1 MLDGEVTLWDVPDVL
16 VELCENWS
24 GVTMLLRVPSR
35 SGMVDSLDL
44 VLCGDVSLPLRLH
57 ALAVVFRAR

>member
-44 VLCGDVSLPLRLH
+44 VLCSDVSLPLRLH